1 MTASIRPGIR
11 ALVADDDP
19 ITATALAGAQRRL
32 DLDVSVA
39 ADGALAWQIIE
50 GANQPS
56 LAIVDWMMPGVD
68 GLELCR
74 RIRGTPAHAHM
85 YVLLLT
91 ARDSRADIVAGLEAG
106 ADDYLVKPFD
116 VHELRA
122 RVHTG
127 LRILTLQKDL
137 AEQIAMLKETLA
149 NVKQLKGLLPMC
161 SYCKKIRKDAGY
173 WQQLETYISEHSD
186 AEFSHGVCPT
196 CFERVV
202 NEFGG

>member
-1 MTASIRPGIR
+1 MTPPIGPGIR

-19 ITATALAGAQRRL
+19 ITATALAGALRRL
-32 DLDVSVA
+32 DLEVSVA
-39 ADGALAWQIIE
+39 PDGALAWQIIE

-74 RIRGTPAHAHM
+74 RIRGAPAHAHM

-137 AEQIAMLKETLA
+137 AEQIAMLKETIA

-161 SYCKKIRKDAGY
+161 SYCKKIRNDADY
-173 WQQLETYISEHSD
+173 WQQLETYISDHSD